1 MYPILFSVRTLNI
14 RANTTFFILGCIAGL
29 YVGRKEVFRQIS
41 EKKLVF
47 QPKKIWLFFIIF
59 LPFVYLSGMLNAWIM
74 NWDFL
79 LQNPSWR
86 SFAFSGWISYGGI
99 LGALIFGWLYPLVT
113 KDDSVG
119 TLDIIAIVLPIFEGI
134 YRIGCLLN
142 GCCYGKE
149 TNNFGGLYL
158 PNESGVWAVRYPTQ
172 ILYIILGFSLFLL
185 LWFIRKKKK
194 FEGEIALIYLFLYG
208 AGRFLIDPMR
218 ANINDLGLH
227 NLYQVLD
234 LGLCTG
240 ALIIWII
247 VHKLKRGDQRK

>member
-1 MYPILFSVRTLNI
+1 MYPILISVGTINV
-14 RANTTFFILGCIAGL
+14 RANTIFFILGCIAGL
-29 YVGRKEVFRQIS
+29 YVGQKEVIRQIS
-41 EKKLVF
+41 EKKLIF

-79 LQNPSWR
+79 LQNPNWR

-99 LGALIFGWLYPLVT
+99 FGALLFGWLYPLVT

-158 PNESGVWAVRYPTQ
+158 PNESGIWAVRYPTQ
-172 ILYIILGFSLFLL
+172 ILYIILGFGLFLF
-185 LWFIRKKKK
+185 LWFSRKKKK
-194 FEGEIALIYLFLYG
+194 YEGEFAFKYLFFYG
-208 AGRFLIDPMR
+208 IGRFLIDPLR
-218 ANINDLGLH
+218 AGIEKIGILSI
-227 NLYQVLD
+227 YQILD
-234 LGLCTG
+234 LLLVFI
-240 ALIIWII
+240 AIIFWVI
-247 VHKLKRGDQRK
+247 VKAKKKKGDN